1 MRTSRRRW
9 ALALAGSVLGV
20 AATTGAALAA
30 FTSTT
35 SNTGNT
41 FTAAATFCNSPG
53 SQTVTSSADAFTLQ
67 DKPDEN
73 HGTENS
79 IFVRRDNNGNIRRSW
94 VTFPLPALPSGCMV
108 TSAVMR
114 LHVSIGPG
122 TQTLAVFRAG
132 AAWTETGITWNTEP
146 PVAGMAVT
154 ADSTGNGWVQWSVTN
169 LVTALYAG
177 SNFGFSVRDA
187 NELGPGGQKNIESRE
202 DGSNAPELTVT
213 WG

>member
-1 MRTSRRRW
+1 
-9 ALALAGSVLGV
+9 VLGV

-35 SNTGNT
+35 SNSGST

-67 DKPDEN
+67 DKPDDN

-79 IFVRRDNNGNIRRSW
+79 IFVKRDSSGNIRRAW
-94 VTFPLPALPSGCMV
+94 VKFPLPALPSGCMV
-108 TSAVMR
+108 TSAVLR
-114 LHVSIGPG
+114 LHVNIGPG
-122 TQTLAVFRAG
+122 TQTLAVYRAG

-146 PVAGMAVT
+146 PAAGMAVT
-154 ADSTGNGWVQWSVTN
+154 ADSTGAGWVQWTVTN
-169 LVTALYAG
+169 LVTALYSG

-187 NELGPGGQKNIESRE
+187 TSSARRPEEHRIPGGRVQPSRAHRHL
-202 DGSNAPELTVT
+202 GLRPAPT
-213 WG
+213 

>member
-1 MRTSRRRW
+1 VRTLRRPW
-9 ALALAGSVLGV
+9 ALAFLGAVLGV

-35 SNTGNT
+35 SNSGSS

-53 SQTVTSSADAFTLQ
+53 SQTVTSSEDAFTLQ
-67 DKPDEN
+67 DKPDDN

-79 IFVRRDNNGNIRRSW
+79 IFVKRDNNGNIRRAW
-94 VTFPLPALPSGCMV
+94 VKFPLPALPSGCMV
-108 TSAVMR
+108 TSAVLR

-122 TQTLAVFRAG
+122 TQTLAVYRAG

-146 PVAGMAVT
+146 AAVGMAVT
-154 ADSTGNGWVQWSVTN
+154 ADSTGAGWVQWTVTN

-202 DGSNAPELTVT
+202 DGSNPPELTVT